1 MFMKIVGPFTELITM
16 DKLPLRASLSDNEL
30 EIIKQGGIAFHNAKI
45 IEIAKFEILKQKYP
59 LAETELLT
67 DEFVCLPGMID
78 AHTHICW
85 AGNRANDY
93 ALRLAGKSYI
103 EIAASGGGI
112 WDTVCKTREA
122 TLNELISLTTQRANN
137 LLQQGVTTIEVKSG
151 YGLSFDN
158 EIKILEAIKMANTH
172 TPADLISTCLAAHI
186 VPKEFDG
193 NEEAYLSL
201 IIEKLLPEIK
211 TRNLTNRV
219 DIFVEKGAFSISAA
233 QKYLTKARKLGF
245 DIVLHGNQFSSGGVM
260 LANKVRA
267 LSIDHLET
275 TNEAE
280 ISLLAKGDV
289 IPIVLPAASLGL
301 GEPFAPARRLL
312 NAGTSLVIASDWN
325 PGSAPMGNLLTSAA
339 LLGAAEKLSMTEVWA
354 ALTFRAANALNLTDR
369 GILKT
374 GMLADFIAFNTSDF
388 KNILYRQGQ
397 LKPAKI
403 WKSGN
408 LILNSMAN

>member
-1 MFMKIVGPFTELITM
+1 
-16 DKLPLRASLSDNEL
+16 
-30 EIIKQGGIAFHNAKI
+30 
-45 IEIAKFEILKQKYP
+45 
-59 LAETELLT
+59 
-67 DEFVCLPGMID
+67 
-78 AHTHICW
+78 
-85 AGNRANDY
+85 
-93 ALRLAGKSYI
+93 
-103 EIAASGGGI
+103 
-112 WDTVCKTREA
+112 
-122 TLNELISLTTQRANN
+122 
-137 LLQQGVTTIEVKSG
+137 
-151 YGLSFDN
+151 
-158 EIKILEAIKMANTH
+158 
-172 TPADLISTCLAAHI
+172 
-186 VPKEFDG
+186 
-193 NEEAYLSL
+193 
-201 IIEKLLPEIK
+201 
-211 TRNLTNRV
+211 
-219 DIFVEKGAFSISAA
+219 
-233 QKYLTKARKLGF
+233 
-245 DIVLHGNQFSSGGVM
+245 M

-275 TNEAE
+275 TNESE